1 MDCHDYTNKVQYT
14 KTTPIS
20 NASPT
25 KPHLSLSNDG
35 FPNSLSCG
43 SRTASINMSHNHRCP
58 YKKSIGIINRVED
71 IRKKIS
77 EIDDPE
83 YLAHGT
89 GIPR

>member
-20 NASPT
+20 NISPT

-35 FPNSLSCG
+35 FPNSLNCG
-43 SRTASINMSHNHRCP
+43 SRRAGINMSPNHRCS
-58 YKKSIGIINRVED
+58 YKKTTGIINRVED

-89 GIPR
+89 GIPG